1 MQIAIWLITA
11 LVLALWSL
19 AGWGLYQL
27 VGSGVQMIGELKPLI
42 DQIPYAALI
51 ERWVPGWQDMLK
63 LMLDLTQSLLSWLGG
78 AAPLLVGLVWGLGAV
93 VLLVIAGVL
102 SLAVALIRKGMAATP
117 PPGAQPPQPPQPPQ
131 LPGQS
136 GGMSSTA

>member
-11 LVLALWSL
+11 LVLAVWSL

-27 VGSGVQMIGELKPLI
+27 VASGVELLGELKPLI
-42 DQIPYAALI
+42 DQIPYAAII
-51 ERWVPGWQDMLK
+51 ERWVPGWQDLLK

-78 AAPLLVGLVWGLGAV
+78 AAPLLVGVVWGLGS
-93 VLLVIAGVL
+93 VLVLIIAGVL
-102 SLAVALIRKGMAATP
+102 SLAVALIRKSMP
-117 PPGAQPPQPPQPPQ
+117 PTSPGPQPPQPPQPPQ

-136 GGMSSTA
+136 GGISPTA